1 MHATPGSQPP
11 AKASRSKSK
20 EVPADKPVLRSRKK
34 SVPAPVLPEVEVISF
49 QPTLAEK
56 AEMIATTAYF
66 IAAERHFAAGHE
78 LDDWLEAERRVHTQ
92 FPG

>member
-1 MHATPGSQPP
+1 MHASPGTQPP

-34 SVPAPVLPEVEVISF
+34 APPASSIAEVEVISF
-49 QPTLAEK
+49 QPTLTEK

-66 IAAERHFAAGHE
+66 IAAERHFEAGHE
-78 LDDWLEAERRVHTQ
+78 LEDWLEAERRIHTR
-92 FPG
+92 FPD